1 MDYGCGESR
10 SDTTQM
16 AQELK
21 PGILGEQQER
31 YNAAQDLIERNLRA
45 GRGTKIAYIDE
56 AGRYIYSNL
65 AERVDRCANALVG
78 AGIECG
84 QRIILFLLDTIDFPA
99 CFLGAIKAGIVPI
112 PINTLFQPQDV
123 ASILRDSQPN
133 AILASEPL
141 LPRILEAVRISEWK
155 GRIIVSGK
163 ASTPFPMLE
172 DLMKTAAST
181 APAVLARPDDV
192 CFWLYSSGSTGEP
205 KGAIHRQISMVRT
218 AELFGQGV
226 LGMREDDVVF
236 SAPKLFFAYGLGN
249 ALSFP
254 LAVGAT
260 MILYSGRAQPQ
271 AVCEIFRKFKPT
283 IFCGVP
289 TLFSSLL
296 VCEDLPKREEL
307 SLRLCTSAGEALPED
322 VGRKWAARTGV
333 EIVDGIGSTEMLH
346 IFISNRPGDCR
357 YGTTGRPVPGYK
369 VRLLDE
375 KGGEVQPG
383 EMGDLYVSGPSSA
396 KCYWNKPE
404 KTVSTFLGEWVKTGD
419 RFRQTPEGDYVYC
432 GRSDE
437 MLKVSGQWVSP
448 TEVESALV
456 SHEAV
461 LEAAVVGAMDENA
474 LVKPKAYVVLKP
486 GVAACTEL
494 ASGLK
499 EFVKA
504 RLAPYK
510 YPRWIEFLDELPKTA
525 TGKIRRNILRES
537 ANAPSE
543 QARKV

>member
-1 MDYGCGESR
+1 MKTEIS
-10 SDTTQM
+10 
-16 AQELK
+16 
-21 PGILGEQQER
+21 GEQQAR
-31 YNAAQDLIERNLRA
+31 YNAAQDLVERNLRA
-45 GRGTKIAYIDE
+45 GRGKKTAYIDE
-56 AGRYIYSNL
+56 AGSYTYAEL
-65 AERVDRCANALVG
+65 AERVDRCANALRG
-78 AGIECG
+78 AGIESG

-112 PINTLFQPQDV
+112 PVNTLFQPQDV
-123 ASILRDSQPN
+123 AVILRDSQPR
-133 AILASEPL
+133 AILASEL
-141 LPRILEAVRISEWK
+141 VLPRILEAARISEWN
-155 GRIIVSGK
+155 GLIIVSGK
-163 ASTPFPMLE
+163 TSNAFPQLD
-172 DLMKTAAST
+172 DLMQTAGCSAQ
-181 APAVLARPDDV
+181 AVFARPDDI

-205 KGAIHRQISMVRT
+205 KGAMHRQISLVRT
-218 AELFGQGV
+218 AESFGQGV
-226 LGMREDDVVF
+226 LGMREDDVMF

-260 MILYSGRAQPQ
+260 AVLQSSRALPKT
-271 AVCEIFRKFKPT
+271 VCEILRKHKPT

-307 SLRLCTSAGEALPED
+307 RLRMCVSAGEALPEE
-322 VGRKWAARTGV
+322 VGRKWTARTGV
-333 EIVDGIGSTEMLH
+333 EVLDGIGSTEMLH
-346 IFISNRPGDCR
+346 MFLSNRPGACR
-357 YGTTGRPVPGYK
+357 YGTTGKPVPGYK

-375 KGGEVQPG
+375 KGGEVQPA
-383 EMGDLYVSGPSSA
+383 EMGDLYVSGPSAAAS
-396 KCYWNKPE
+396 YWNKPE
-404 KTVSTFLGEWVKTGD
+404 KTAGTFLGEWVKTGD
-419 RFRQTPEGDYVYC
+419 RFRQTPDGDYVYC

-437 MLKVSGQWVSP
+437 MLKVSGLWVSP

-486 GVAACTEL
+486 GVAARSEL
-494 ASGLK
+494 VIELK
-499 EFVKA
+499 DFVKA

-525 TGKIRRNILRES
+525 TGKIRRNVLRQA
-537 ANAPSE
+537 ANAPHTE
-543 QARKV
+543 VPRA